1 MLRLMGA
8 RCWVQVDTEIWSTS
22 FSAGQIRGM
31 ELMICSTLD
40 WRLHCATPAD
50 FLDCLLCLANVGR
63 RPDGTLLAGGRP
75 AARVRSM
82 AHTLIF
88 QMLAGDR
95 QLEQCSGNNV
105 TMQLAA
111 RKLALWVG
119 NILRSTVLCRQ
130 LFVLQQLQTP
140 TRWRSGRPA
149 WPRRPSL
156 QRCARATATA
166 SSLGRPTAASPCTS
180 TRSAACA

>member
-1 MLRLMGA
+1 MDQLRNAQCVAVACLTLAAKLDGPEAVDNVERFQVSHPSDRVHIGLPQAVAATVLSCVTRQQALVTTSKLRLIGA
-8 RCWVQVDTEIWSTS
+8 TPLTQVDTEIWSTS

-88 QMLAGDR
+88 QMLAGDWR
-95 QLEQCSGNNV
+95 RTSG
-105 TMQLAA
+105 
-111 RKLALWVG
+111 
-119 NILRSTVLCRQ
+119 LCHQ
-130 LFVLQQLQTP
+130 
-140 TRWRSGRPA
+140 
-149 WPRRPSL
+149 
-156 QRCARATATA
+156 
-166 SSLGRPTAASPCTS
+166 
-180 TRSAACA
+180 